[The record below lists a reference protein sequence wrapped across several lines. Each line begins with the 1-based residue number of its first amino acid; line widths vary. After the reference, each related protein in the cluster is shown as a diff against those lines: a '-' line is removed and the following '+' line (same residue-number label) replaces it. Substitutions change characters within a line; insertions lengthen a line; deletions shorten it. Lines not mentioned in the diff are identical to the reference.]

1 MNEFINFLDSIQM
14 NHNIEILNMIQT
26 AYNTIYEGSNDIK
39 FVFNAEDWIDRILHK
54 INTNNPKFK
63 SSIIL
68 HDIGF
73 ECIFNDA
80 YKNIDLHIK
89 WIQAS
94 GNNYN
99 MYDPETNTI
108 WVIFSNNYDKSKQS
122 LINIVTSEKD
132 ALLHELRH
140 WFDHAT
146 YNIEENKYTKLS
158 QLENKSLKNLG
169 DSAFSFSNDKYI
181 NLSSEVN
188 AHICEFIQVILDD
201 VLYKNKTYS
210 FNDLYKIFTSHINMD
225 GITNDSLNRIK
236 KRLYVFSK
244 ALDYLYTIRTN
255 SKDELKHDLI
265 SYINKYTGIVESI
278 QYTHNDILNNRNI
291 TIFEANYAI
300 DTSYK
305 LWFDSKYVK
314 NDKCIS
320 TYHADSYDRMKKL
333 K

>member
-1 MNEFINFLDSIQM
+1 MNKFINFLDFIKM
-14 NHNIEILNMIQT
+14 KHNIEILDTIQS
-26 AYNTIYEGSNDIK
+26 AYTTIYEGSNDLK

-63 SSIIL
+63 SSIVL

-80 YKNIDLHIK
+80 YKNTDLHIK
-89 WIQAS
+89 WIPTS
-94 GNNYN
+94 EHNHNI
-99 MYDPETNTI
+99 YDPKTNTI
-108 WVIFSNNYDKSKQS
+108 WIIFSSKYDKTQKSM
-122 LINIVTSEKD
+122 INIVISEKD

-140 WFDHAT
+140 WLDHVT

-181 NLSSEVN
+181 NLSSELN

-201 VLYKNKTYS
+201 VLYKNKTYA
-210 FNDLYKIFTSHINMD
+210 FNDLYKIFTTHINMD

-278 QYTHNDILNNRNI
+278 EYTHDDMLNKRNI

-300 DTSYK
+300 DASYK

-314 NDKCIS
+314 KDKCIS
-320 TYHADSYDRMKKL
+320 THHSDAYDRMKN
-333 K
+333 